1 MPDSWTAWPACRAKE
16 RAMNLAH
23 ELGFVVY
30 PYLCLTVFVV
40 GHAYRYAADAY
51 GWNAR
56 SSEFLEKK
64 ALFYGS
70 IPFHFG
76 ILGTLAGHTGGLLI
90 PQSFYDLVGIRS
102 EVHLL
107 IAYWAGLF
115 VGAAAFV
122 GALFL
127 LRRRTTDS
135 RVRAAGTMN
144 DSFTIGALVLVIGA
158 GLYNV
163 LFGHH
168 NVLYTVAPWIRGIV
182 TFTPDP
188 GLMVPVPLSYKIHVL
203 SALALLGFSPFSRL
217 IHIWSAPVAYL
228 FRRSLVFRTRRERA
242 GRGAVPCR

>member
-1 MPDSWTAWPACRAKE
+1 
-16 RAMNLAH
+16 MNLAH
-23 ELGFVVY
+23 ELAFVVF

-40 GHAYRYAADAY
+40 GHAYRYATDAY

-70 IPFHFG
+70 VPFHFG
-76 ILGTLAGHTGGLLI
+76 ILLTLAGHAGGLLI
-90 PQSFYDLVGIRS
+90 PQSLYDRVGIQS
-102 EVHLL
+102 ETHLL
-107 IAYWAGLF
+107 IAYWMGLF
-115 VGAAAFV
+115 VGVAAFV
-122 GALFL
+122 GALL
-127 LRRRTTDS
+127 LFRRRTRDS

-144 DSFTIGALVLVIGA
+144 DSFTIGALVLVIGT
-158 GLYNV
+158 GLTNV
-163 LFGHH
+163 IFGHH

-182 TFTPDP
+182 TFTPEP

-228 FRRSLVFRTRRERA
+228 LRKPLVLRRRGEMTS
-242 GRGAVPCR
+242 RGAVQCR